1 MRSVTV
7 SMAEFQ
13 HFFPLWFVMC
23 VTGCFWL
30 SLNMSGS
37 ASLLFYWGSFP
48 AQWCQGEVL
57 HRESGELL
65 AQAAQRGCGC
75 PIPGGV

>member
-1 MRSVTV
+1 MHSVTV